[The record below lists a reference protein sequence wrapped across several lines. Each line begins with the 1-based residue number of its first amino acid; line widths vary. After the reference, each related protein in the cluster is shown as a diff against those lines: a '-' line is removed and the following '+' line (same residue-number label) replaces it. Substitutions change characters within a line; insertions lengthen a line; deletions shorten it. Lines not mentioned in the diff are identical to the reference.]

1 MSKLTGKLTKT
12 WNDYMKPADEREEL
26 EGNRA
31 LRGPFL
37 ILLGGSLLVA
47 WYLPCCWQLTE
58 AHGLGDASSGVTDT
72 ARISSTALFLI
83 ACLALLHLATR
94 QERRGVHYGSKF
106 GRAATFPLGFSLAYA
121 TACSI
126 IVAIVFGA
134 IRCLADV
141 QLVGAETAWVPT
153 DGLVGLF
160 FGILV
165 FVLVVPTLYVSWR
178 SARRSADR
186 MAAELDD

>member
-1 MSKLTGKLTKT
+1 MSKLTTT

-31 LRGPFL
+31 LRRPFL

-47 WYLPCCWQLTE
+47 WYLLCCWQLTE
-58 AHGLGDASSGVTDT
+58 AHGLSSADSGITGA

-83 ACLALLHLATR
+83 ACLASLHLATC
-94 QERRGVHYGSKF
+94 QERRGVYYGSKF
-106 GRAATFPLGFSLAYA
+106 GHAATFPLGFSFAYA
-121 TACSI
+121 ATCSI

-134 IRCLADV
+134 IRCLVDV
-141 QLVGAETAWVPT
+141 QLVGADAAWVPT

-165 FVLVVPTLYVSWR
+165 FVLLVLALYASWR

-186 MAAELDD
+186 MEAELDD